1 MLDSDL
7 AHIRKVLEEARKGNL
22 AQKMGDLLTF
32 FQCRGYAHLQQISCK
47 HVGCHEANRDGQMV
61 DVTHVQDL
69 LKSFAT
75 LGYAPESSLSGICI
89 ELGHDDGS
97 NTTRKKN
104 QELIEKSNGKLGGD
118 TTTLK
123 YASVS
128 GSHRNQC
135 MRSVVYRCLCDDPEV
150 GVEGKWSLDRFDE
163 AFQKAC
169 TSGTQWLV
177 VSRDVL
183 AAFPD
188 WAALQQAASN
198 ATGQQQKVETELQ
211 ALQKICSIVKKGLT
225 NRECVKKALH
235 LQEVLNQFVSLL
247 EKEAGVKDWLLWKH
261 VGHLGLEGVALVL
274 DKKRMI
280 HYGSIE
286 EAAVD
291 QLNNLCEEAGIS
303 HVTSPWVVKK
313 EDAKTA
319 KGFRDGCMI
328 QRLDDTVA
336 KIITVD
342 KDGVT
347 MLIECEKPYQAKAS
361 LQSFLDG
368 EWKLKKTHAQEL
380 VPWTTACQP
389 SVSKEFFFAC
399 VKAQVQM
406 EMFEQLKM
414 PKMKHFLGLEI
425 YKGPRDVK
433 VSRSFKSGELVIPCS
448 TCKVVIAPEVKDALV
463 IGQCSHGG
471 DTFLVALAPLTQWPK
486 EDDESGFLNPFW
498 LLPESCEKDEASCEI
513 QDIKL

>member
-1 MLDSDL
+1 MLGSDL

-75 LGYAPESSLSGICI
+75 LGSAPESSLSGICI

-118 TTTLK
+118 TTILK

-135 MRSVVYRCLCDDPEV
+135 MPSVVYRCLCDDPEV
-150 GVEGKWSLDRFDE
+150 VVEGKWSLDRFDE

-211 ALQKICSIVKKGLT
+211 ALQKICSIVLSKLE
-225 NRECVKKALH
+225 REKMDSLSFNTISPEIMRSRPACRNSIPWLF
-235 LQEVLNQFVSLL
+235 QFVM
-247 EKEAGVKDWLLWKH
+247 KFGAGSPLHVK
-261 VGHLGLEGVALVL
+261 
-274 DKKRMI
+274 RT
-280 HYGSIE
+280 E
-286 EAAVD
+286 E
-291 QLNNLCEEAGIS
+291 
-303 HVTSPWVVKK
+303 
-313 EDAKTA
+313 
-319 KGFRDGCMI
+319 
-328 QRLDDTVA
+328 
-336 KIITVD
+336 
-342 KDGVT
+342 
-347 MLIECEKPYQAKAS
+347 Y
-361 LQSFLDG
+361 
-368 EWKLKKTHAQEL
+368 
-380 VPWTTACQP
+380 
-389 SVSKEFFFAC
+389 
-399 VKAQVQM
+399 
-406 EMFEQLKM
+406 
-414 PKMKHFLGLEI
+414 
-425 YKGPRDVK
+425 
-433 VSRSFKSGELVIPCS
+433 CS
-448 TCKVVIAPEVKDALV
+448 
-463 IGQCSHGG
+463 SHGRSSRLLG
-471 DTFLVALAPLTQWPK
+471 SEFWDQICQETKTNSLIVWRHLLIRAAYCWPERTFSVNDATRRMCAARVFICIAGL
-486 EDDESGFLNPFW
+486 
-498 LLPESCEKDEASCEI
+498 
-513 QDIKL
+513 

>member
-1 MLDSDL
+1 MRL
-7 AHIRKVLEEARKGNL
+7 
-22 AQKMGDLLTF
+22 
-32 FQCRGYAHLQQISCK
+32 CK
-47 HVGCHEANRDGQMV
+47 Q
-61 DVTHVQDL
+61 
-69 LKSFAT
+69 
-75 LGYAPESSLSGICI
+75 
-89 ELGHDDGS
+89 
-97 NTTRKKN
+97 
-104 QELIEKSNGKLGGD
+104 
-118 TTTLK
+118 
-123 YASVS
+123 
-128 GSHRNQC
+128 
-135 MRSVVYRCLCDDPEV
+135 
-150 GVEGKWSLDRFDE
+150 
-163 AFQKAC
+163 
-169 TSGTQWLV
+169 LV
-177 VSRDVL
+177 
-183 AAFPD
+183 FPD
-188 WAALQQAASN
+188 VAS
-198 ATGQQQKVETELQ
+198 
-211 ALQKICSIVKKGLT
+211 KKT
-225 NRECVKKALH
+225 MSR
-235 LQEVLNQFVSLL
+235 VLVQYDKDGAPVNQRT
-247 EKEAGVKDWLLWKH
+247 
-261 VGHLGLEGVALVL
+261 LV
-274 DKKRMI
+274 
-280 HYGSIE
+280 
-286 EAAVD
+286 
-291 QLNNLCEEAGIS
+291 Q
-303 HVTSPWVVKK
+303 
-313 EDAKTA
+313 A

-513 QDIKL
+513 QDIKLSQDISPTSKVLLPVIKNLSLLEAGDSCVLFKENKKKRMSPLEAVDPPKKRIKPKK

>member
-1 MLDSDL
+1 MSGEKGRRQDSPM
-7 AHIRKVLEEARKGNL
+7 HIIKSYWRVPCSL
-22 AQKMGDLLTF
+22 QWIF
-32 FQCRGYAHLQQISCK
+32 F
-47 HVGCHEANRDGQMV
+47 
-61 DVTHVQDL
+61 
-69 LKSFAT
+69 
-75 LGYAPESSLSGICI
+75 
-89 ELGHDDGS
+89 
-97 NTTRKKN
+97 
-104 QELIEKSNGKLGGD
+104 LGGD
-118 TTTLK
+118 K
-123 YASVS
+123 WGQV
-128 GSHRNQC
+128 R
-135 MRSVVYRCLCDDPEV
+135 LC
-150 GVEGKWSLDRFDE
+150 K
-163 AFQKAC
+163 Q
-169 TSGTQWLV
+169 LV
-177 VSRDVL
+177 
-183 AAFPD
+183 FPD
-188 WAALQQAASN
+188 VAS
-198 ATGQQQKVETELQ
+198 
-211 ALQKICSIVKKGLT
+211 KKT
-225 NRECVKKALH
+225 MSR
-235 LQEVLNQFVSLL
+235 VLVQYDKDGAPVNQRT
-247 EKEAGVKDWLLWKH
+247 
-261 VGHLGLEGVALVL
+261 LV
-274 DKKRMI
+274 
-280 HYGSIE
+280 
-286 EAAVD
+286 
-291 QLNNLCEEAGIS
+291 Q
-303 HVTSPWVVKK
+303 
-313 EDAKTA
+313 A

-336 KIITVD
+336 KIIAVD

-513 QDIKL
+513 QDIKLSQDISPTSKVLLPVIKNLSLLEAGDSCVLFKENKKKRMSPLEAVDPPKKRIKPKK